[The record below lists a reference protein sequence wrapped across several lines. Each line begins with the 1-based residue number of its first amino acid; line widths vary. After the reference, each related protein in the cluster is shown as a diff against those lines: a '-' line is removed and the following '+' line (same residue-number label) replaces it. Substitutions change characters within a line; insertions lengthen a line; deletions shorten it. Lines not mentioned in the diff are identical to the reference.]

1 MRNFWIVLKYTFL
14 ENARKKMFKISTII
28 LIALTILIFNIPN
41 IEKVF
46 SNNSEEED
54 NEIKQ
59 IVVYDEQNKYDEYL
73 NNYTIPNTN
82 YLFIKSNNNIDKLK
96 QQVKDEEINA
106 VIYIKEKDNDLT
118 FDYIVK
124 KQNKSPSIDI
134 INSIIKNTN
143 NNILLDKYNVDQD
156 TLTKINT
163 PITYE
168 LIETDNENTNV
179 SLYVFAIMSSLFLYL
194 AIYFYGYSVSMSIS
208 NEKTS
213 RVIETLITS
222 TKPSTI
228 VLGKTI
234 AMGLLGLSQLLLLI
248 ITAILSYK
256 IFIPGKFIV
265 FGETINFS
273 TMTLPMLLLLV
284 LYFILGYFLYAM
296 LNAVTGSTVT
306 KAEDI
311 NAASMPISFISLFSF
326 YLGYFSLIYPNSPTS
341 IFASIFPFS
350 SAFTMPARMILGEVP
365 LVQVI
370 PSLLLL
376 IVTIVFLAFLS
387 VRLYSVAILH
397 YGERLTI
404 KDLFKISK
412 NN

>member
-234 AMGLLGLSQLLLLI
+234 AMGLLGLSQLLLI